1 MIDVMRLSCT
11 VDTAIECNEET
22 MGQRL
27 TSITLAMLVAGA
39 GVLAV
44 AQRTGWAAPTQDASL
59 LRLVSRAEAWYPDS
73 IYTITSDERH
83 QTPSGSYRILSV
95 DRQCDSQLL
104 SGSVTVVVDE
114 MAKLAWI
121 GNVAKLP
128 FRDAGMEPGALG
140 RFLEEMIPD
149 ALRSNMRI
157 NTRVEWGDGPN
168 TPGALIPF
176 WLVVETGY
184 GEYRRGA
191 AVTSDGENFVLGT
204 TFQLDEDPV
213 AHRRRLLASS
223 DLVVWDQ
230 GEDGQAK
237 VEIVEFSDFECP
249 ACRGRWPLIK
259 SALDANGASM
269 RHGMVSFPLTNIH
282 PWAFRSACAS
292 WCVARQDAE
301 SLLSS
306 KELFYSM
313 QSEMEVSLVTPTSL
327 DFVEGN
333 GLDGEAFTSCYLR
346 QPSLD
351 AVHGQMALGHQLGVN
366 STPTYFVNGWKIQ
379 VPNESWFPGMIER
392 LFAGEDLS

>member
-1 MIDVMRLSCT
+1 
-11 VDTAIECNEET
+11 

-27 TSITLAMLVAGA
+27 TPIIVGMVLVGA

-44 AQRTGWAAPTQDASL
+44 PQRPAWAAPAQDANL
-59 LRLVSRAEAWYPDS
+59 LRLVSRAETWYPDS
-73 IYTITSDERH
+73 IYSITADERL
-83 QTPSGSYRILSV
+83 QTPSGSYRIVTV
-95 DRQCDSQLL
+95 DRQCESELL
-104 SGSVTVVVDE
+104 SGAVTVVVDE
-114 MAKLAWI
+114 MAKLVWI
-121 GNVAKLP
+121 GNIAKLP
-128 FRDAGMEPGALG
+128 FRDSGVEPAALG

-149 ALRSNMRI
+149 ALRSSLRI

-168 TPGALIPF
+168 RPGALIPF
-176 WLVVETGY
+176 WLVVQTGY
-184 GEYRRGA
+184 GEFRRGA
-191 AVTSDGENFVLGT
+191 AVTSDGENFLLGT
-204 TFQLDEDPV
+204 AFPLDEDPV
-213 AHRRRLLASS
+213 AYRKELLASS

-230 GEDGQAK
+230 GGGARTA
-237 VEIVEFSDFECP
+237 VEIVEFSDLECP

-259 SALDANGASM
+259 RAHEANGSSM

-292 WCVARQDAE
+292 WCVARQSAE
-301 SLLSS
+301 SLMSF

-313 QSEMEVSLVTPTSL
+313 QTEMEVSLVTPTSL

-333 GLDGEAFTSCYLR
+333 GLDGGAFTSCYLR

-379 VPNESWFPGMIER
+379 VLNESWFPAMIDR
-392 LFAGEDLS
+392 LVAGEDPG